1 MDIANGRDLTVV
13 LAQVLEVVPERH
25 PLIEDLRNIISFTTY
40 SSPAT
45 LDNCWLMAKASILR
59 HVATN
64 NPNDNW
70 GRVAID
76 IFANQTTEE
85 W

>member
-1 MDIANGRDLTVV
+1 
-13 LAQVLEVVPERH
+13 
-25 PLIEDLRNIISFTTY
+25 
-40 SSPAT
+40 
-45 LDNCWLMAKASILR
+45 MAKASILR